1 MEELHH
7 CHSPEHTRAVVN
19 RLSRAMGHLDSVRKM
34 VENGRDCSEVLVQL
48 AAVQAALTAASR
60 VILKEH
66 IEHCIVHAAK
76 TDNQEA
82 IAELNRAID
91 HLF

>member
-7 CHSPEHTRAVVN
+7 IHSPEHTKSVVN

-48 AAVQAALTAASR
+48 AAVRSALNSTAK

-66 IEHCIVHAAK
+66 MEHCM
-76 TDNQEA
+76 TDA
-82 IAELNRAID
+82 IAGGTL
-91 HLF
+91 